1 MAFNKCNMFI
11 KRHKMSLCVRKN
23 LLYELHNGFVI
34 VYFIFLLKYF
44 KSIDQVMKIFL
55 KIDLLMRNFSRNY
68 Y

>member
-1 MAFNKCNMFI
+1 
-11 KRHKMSLCVRKN
+11 MSLCVRKN

-34 VYFIFLLKYF
+34 VYFIFLMKYF
-44 KSIDQVMKIFL
+44 KSIDQVMKIVL